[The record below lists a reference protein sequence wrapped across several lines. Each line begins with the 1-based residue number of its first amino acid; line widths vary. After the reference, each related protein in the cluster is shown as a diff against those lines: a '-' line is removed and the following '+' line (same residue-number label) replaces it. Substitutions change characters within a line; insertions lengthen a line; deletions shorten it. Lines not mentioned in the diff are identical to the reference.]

1 MVSAPQESGSALV
14 DFSNDLAN
22 AVDRA
27 GLSIVAVHGRS
38 RTPSSGVH
46 WRSGIIVT
54 ADHTLE
60 RDEGISVTL
69 PDGRNL
75 PATVAG
81 RDSGTD
87 LAVLKAD
94 TGDLPV
100 ADIGDSAALKIG
112 HIVLAIGRPG
122 EHGLG
127 ASWGA
132 ISAIG
137 PAWRTWAGGQVDQL
151 IRPDLTLYPGFS
163 GGPLIDARGQIVGLN
178 TSGLSRN
185 LTLAIPTGTVNRVVE
200 TLLTTGRIA
209 RGYLGLAMQ
218 PVKLPDAL
226 RGQLGLRNETG
237 LIVVNVENDGP
248 AEKAGA
254 FVGDIL
260 VAIEGQPVG
269 DTDDIQSQLDP
280 DRVGRPLAVTVV
292 RGGRLQDLTIT
303 VGERPQRGG

>member
-46 WRSGIIVT
+46 WRSGIIVA

-60 RDEGISVTL
+60 RDDGITVTL

-87 LAVLKAD
+87 LAVLKVDA
-94 TGDLPV
+94 GDLPV

-163 GGPLIDARGQIVGLN
+163 GGPLIDARGRIVGIN

-226 RGQLGLRNETG
+226 RGQLGLANETG
-237 LIVVNVENDGP
+237 LIVVHVENDGP

-292 RGGRLQDLTIT
+292 RGGQLQSLTIT